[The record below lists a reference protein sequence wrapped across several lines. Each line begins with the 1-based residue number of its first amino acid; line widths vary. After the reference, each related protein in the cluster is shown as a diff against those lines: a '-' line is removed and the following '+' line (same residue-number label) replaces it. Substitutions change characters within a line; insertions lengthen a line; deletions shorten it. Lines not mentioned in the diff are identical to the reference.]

1 VIKDRYPHLGLGRIC
16 RLFGITR
23 QAYYKNIKYQKKVIT
38 EDHIVLQLIWTIRK
52 DHPRMGGRK
61 MHFMIREEMDRLNI
75 KMGRDAFFDLL
86 SSEHLLV
93 QQKRRKHI
101 TTNSKHWYKKY
112 PNLIREI
119 TPNRPNQVWVSDITY
134 IKTNQEF
141 LYLFLISDAYSKKIL
156 GYRLAKNLDSTH
168 AVNSLQDAIK
178 NACQPILELI
188 HHSDRGI
195 QYCSKEYIDL
205 LNKHGIAISM
215 TENGDPLENPIA
227 ERINGI
233 IKDEYLNDKS
243 NNQSKLDTKQLCYA
257 IEKYNRLRPH
267 LSCEMLTPEAAH
279 RGHGNLKRMWKNYYK
294 KRVNLEV

>member
-178 NACQPILELI
+178 NACQPILGLI

>member
-16 RLFGITR
+16 RLFGLTR

-38 EDHIVLQLIWTIRK
+38 EDHIVLQLIWSIRK

-119 TPNRPNQVWVSDITY
+119 TPDRPNLIWVSDITY

-178 NACQPILELI
+178 NACQPILGLI

-233 IKDEYLNDKS
+233 LKDEYLSAKS
-243 NNQSKLDTKQLCYA
+243 NNQSKLDIKQLCNA

-267 LSCEMLTPEAAH
+267 LSCEMLTPDVAH
-279 RGHGNLKRMWKNYYK
+279 RSHGNLKRMWKNYYR
-294 KRVNLEV
+294 KRANLEV